1 MSTMRVGLLLVLLS
15 GCTSTVSGH
24 WRGGEAGMDG
34 VAGAAGSDEAAG
46 SANAGSGATVSR
58 GGQAG
63 QSATGGA
70 GSQAGASTGGVA
82 GSAAGGAPGCNI
94 DGYDTS
100 VVGAAKL
107 SSHYSATNGHCYLV
121 VNQGVAYDVAQTGCA
136 NWGGHLVTITAQAEQ
151 DFINSI
157 ASPLEQY
164 SIGLVAPGPNQNFA
178 WETGE
183 ALTYTSWATSQPD
196 FMPGVGS
203 PYCVET
209 DAFGNW
215 SDYACF
221 YGDRSICEREQ

>member
-1 MSTMRVGLLLVLLS
+1 MRVGLLLVLLS
-15 GCTSTVSGH
+15 GCTSTAIGH
-24 WRGGEAGMDG
+24 WRGGEAGM
-34 VAGAAGSDEAAG
+34 AGSDEAAG
-46 SANAGSGATVSR
+46 SANAGSATVSP

-63 QSATGGA
+63 QTSTGGA

-82 GSAAGGAPGCNI
+82 GSAAGGAPSCNI

-196 FMPGVGS
+196 WGTNQT

-221 YGDRSICEREQ
+221 YGGRSICEREQ